1 MTKIC
6 DKQTDPEGLE
16 GPMVSGQ
23 CYCKTNVGGV
33 RCDQCKN
40 GFWNFTIENP
50 DGCQGKAWPL
60 HQEPF
65 FAENVAI
72 FVKVSNLSCC
82 IPLANFLKPC
92 DFVEEKD

>member
-1 MTKIC
+1 MIDIRVSACDCEPDGTIIDPETGVTKIC
-6 DKQTDPEGLE
+6 DKETDPEGLE

-23 CYCKTNVGGV
+23 CHCKTNVGGV

-60 HQEPF
+60 HQESF
-65 FAENVAI
+65 LFAENI
-72 FVKVSNLSCC
+72 WPM
-82 IPLANFLKPC
+82 I
-92 DFVEEKD
+92 